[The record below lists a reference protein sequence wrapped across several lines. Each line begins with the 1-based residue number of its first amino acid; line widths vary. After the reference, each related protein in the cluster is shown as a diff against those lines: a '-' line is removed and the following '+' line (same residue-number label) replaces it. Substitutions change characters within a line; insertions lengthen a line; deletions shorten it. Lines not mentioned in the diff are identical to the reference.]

1 MNEIGA
7 RTLHRNKTRTTET
20 KLNLIKW
27 RDMLMDWVN
36 IRKMSVSK
44 LMYRLTAI
52 PMEIAVDYLVEIDK
66 LILQFLRKYKMPKL
80 VKIIAKKRMRLED
93 THNQIWRF
101 FIVSIWECHIYWK
114 RFSDKQKNK
123 TKKSSETE

>member
-1 MNEIGA
+1 
-7 RTLHRNKTRTTET
+7 
-20 KLNLIKW
+20 
-27 RDMLMDWVN
+27 
-36 IRKMSVSK
+36 MSVSK

-93 THNQIWRF
+93 THNQI
-101 FIVSIWECHIYWK
+101 
-114 RFSDKQKNK
+114 
-123 TKKSSETE
+123 